1 MIYKLQTIHKFYIDS
16 SLIGEG
22 LLDFDLKE
30 DSILD
35 FVLLPLSSINIIK
48 IFLIKERI
56 AIHEMIKKDMNLKE

>member
-56 AIHEMIKKDMNLKE
+56 AIHHMIKKERNLKE

>member
-56 AIHEMIKKDMNLKE
+56 ATHHMIKKERNLKE

>member
-56 AIHEMIKKDMNLKE
+56 AIHHMINIERNLKE